1 MKMKAERKKCT
12 VIGCGLVGA
21 TVAYSLTGTGLF
33 NELVLV
39 DTDQKRARGEAM
51 DISHGLPFLA
61 PMSVLA
67 GDYADMEGSQVIIIA
82 AGAGQKPG
90 ESRLSLLSRNLKIFD
105 DITRQLRQ
113 YAQDAVILVVSNPV
127 DILTYYTLL
136 HSGFPSGRVIG
147 SGTVLDTARLK
158 QGVGQELC
166 VDSRNVHA
174 FILGEHGDSEFPV
187 WSSAN
192 ISGID
197 LTHFNANPLRL
208 QQIFE
213 EVRSSAY
220 TIIDGKGATY
230 YGIAQAV
237 KRICAAIMR
246 NEHSILPVSTLIP
259 NMWGISDVCLGIP
272 AVIGRQ
278 GVERIFEIPLSTD
291 EEEKLRNCARILKHE
306 LEATSSA
313 LI

>member
-1 MKMKAERKKCT
+1 MKPEQKKCT
-12 VIGCGLVGA
+12 VIGCGMVGA
-21 TVAYSLTGTGLF
+21 TIAYSLTGTGLF
-33 NELVLV
+33 NELLLI
-39 DTDQKRARGEAM
+39 DADEKRARGEAM
-51 DISHGLPFLA
+51 DISHGLPFLT
-61 PMSVLA
+61 PMEVNA
-67 GDYADMEGSQVIIIA
+67 GSYADMEGSQVIIIA

-105 DITRQLRQ
+105 SITAELRR

-127 DILTYYTLL
+127 DILTYYTLMK
-136 HSGFPSGRVIG
+136 SGFPPSRVIG

-158 QGVGQELC
+158 QGVGRELN

-192 ISGID
+192 VSGMD
-197 LTHFNANPLRL
+197 LTHFNANPIRL
-208 QQIFE
+208 QKIFE
-213 EVRSSAY
+213 EVRDSAY
-220 TIIDGKGATY
+220 TIIEGKGATY

-259 NMWGISDVCLGIP
+259 ELWGISDICLGIP
-272 AVIGRQ
+272 AVVGRQ
-278 GVERIFEIPLSTD
+278 GVERIFEIPLSGE
-291 EEEKLRNCARILKHE
+291 EEEKLRTSAHVLRHQ
-306 LEATSSA
+306 LEASASA
-313 LI
+313 LV

>member
-1 MKMKAERKKCT
+1 MKPEQKKCT
-12 VIGCGLVGA
+12 VIGCGMVGA

-33 NELVLV
+33 NELLLI
-39 DTDQKRARGEAM
+39 DADEKRAKGEAL

-61 PMSVLA
+61 PMEVND
-67 GDYADMEGSQVIIIA
+67 GTYADMEGSQVVIIA

-90 ESRLSLLSRNLKIFD
+90 ETRLSLLSRNLKIFD
-105 DITRQLRQ
+105 SITEELRR
-113 YAQDAVILVVSNPV
+113 YAKEAVILVVSNPV
-127 DILTYYTLL
+127 DILTYYTLIK
-136 HSGFPSGRVIG
+136 SGFPSSRVIG

-158 QGVGQELC
+158 QGVGRELN

-192 ISGID
+192 VSGMD
-197 LTHFNANPLRL
+197 LTHFNANPIRL
-208 QQIFE
+208 QKIFE
-213 EVRSSAY
+213 EVRDSAY
-220 TIIDGKGATY
+220 TIIEGKGATY

-259 NMWGISDVCLGIP
+259 DLWGISDVCLGIP

-278 GVERIFEIPLSTD
+278 GVERIFEIPLSTE
-291 EEEKLRNCARILKHE
+291 EEEKLRASANILRHE
-306 LEATSSA
+306 LEASA
-313 LI
+313 SVLV

>member
-1 MKMKAERKKCT
+1 MKPEQKKCT
-12 VIGCGLVGA
+12 VIGCGMVGA

-33 NELVLV
+33 NELLLI
-39 DTDQKRARGEAM
+39 DADEKRAKGEAL

-61 PMSVLA
+61 PMEVND
-67 GDYADMEGSQVIIIA
+67 GTYADMEGSQVVIIA

-90 ESRLSLLSRNLKIFD
+90 ETRLSLLSRNLKIFD
-105 DITRQLRQ
+105 SITEELRR
-113 YAQDAVILVVSNPV
+113 YAKEAVILVVSNPV
-127 DILTYYTLL
+127 DILTYYTLVK
-136 HSGFPSGRVIG
+136 SGFPSSRVIG

-158 QGVGQELC
+158 QGVGRELN

-192 ISGID
+192 VSGMD
-197 LTHFNANPLRL
+197 LTHFNANPIRL
-208 QQIFE
+208 QKIFE
-213 EVRSSAY
+213 EVRDSAY
-220 TIIDGKGATY
+220 TIIEGKGATY

-259 NMWGISDVCLGIP
+259 DLWGISDVCLGIP

-278 GVERIFEIPLSTD
+278 GVERIFEIPLSTE
-291 EEEKLRNCARILKHE
+291 EEEKLRASANILRHE
-306 LEATSSA
+306 LEASA
-313 LI
+313 SVLV